1 MWNSLK
7 ESRFVKIISN
17 KYIVALLIFVVWVT
31 FFDRNNLIRWAK
43 VNLNISSQRREILH
57 YQREIKAT
65 EEKLNELSSNLDS
78 LEKFAREQYYF
89 HQDDEMIFIVGES
102 PETTNP

>member
-1 MWNSLK
+1 MWNSFK
-7 ESRFVKIISN
+7 ESGLFRIISN
-17 KYIVALLIFVVWVT
+17 KYVVALLIFIVWVT

-43 VNLNISSQRREILH
+43 VNLNISGQRREIRY
-57 YQREIKAT
+57 YQKEIEST

-89 HQDDEMIFIVGES
+89 HQEDEVVFIVTK
-102 PETTNP
+102 PED